1 MRRADGRLHYQK
13 WQAGRSRWRF
23 NRDFPHFLPLG
34 LHLKIKASHSK
45 CRFVSFRSPRARAT
59 FAAAAHT
66 WKITFFRDALAR
78 AALLISSTELAF
90 NGVYFCPHSTTISSP
105 DICITYQLLIEPI
118 SRARLHFLG
127 VALFYAS
134 TSANTRTFRRRFSWI
149 RLLLWLIGVV
159 DQYTIKED
167 LDFFLRPLVRIC
179 MIFAQGAQK
188 DRRKLFFVCSARS
201 VTF

>member
-1 MRRADGRLHYQK
+1 MTSGPLSLTIQPRFPAFPP
-13 WQAGRSRWRF
+13 SRF
-23 NRDFPHFLPLG
+23 TFENKSVTL
-34 LHLKIKASHSK
+34 K

-134 TSANTRTFRRRFSWI
+134 TSANTRTFRRRFSRI
-149 RLLLWLIGVV
+149 RLL
-159 DQYTIKED
+159 
-167 LDFFLRPLVRIC
+167 
-179 MIFAQGAQK
+179 
-188 DRRKLFFVCSARS
+188 
-201 VTF
+201 VTNWAL